1 VYSLNYRKLYLTFI
15 LLSVLSIPRLEAAS
29 DLLKCLGREELVI
42 HKMKMTGPV
51 YKLNQLFITEL
62 SSWGGIQMKRSRIE
76 KICANDDFTPSVNL
90 MRAILIDGGKIFEM
104 KSGADNAN
112 LRALNEGLVQALL
125 NRIPHIFFRYL
136 SDLQAISSYPH
147 CLNEKIPELAYYLTR
162 FKYLEEEYSTQELI
176 KDKVKLNSI
185 FSKIKRLDSI
195 LKDCEALQKKSLNK
209 MQSKRKS

>member
-1 VYSLNYRKLYLTFI
+1 VYTLNYRKLYLTFI

-62 SSWGGIQMKRSRIE
+62 SSWGEIQMKRSRIE

-162 FKYLEEEYSTQELI
+162 FKYLEEEYSVQELI

-185 FSKIKRLDSI
+185 FSKIKRLDSV
-195 LKDCEALQKKSLNK
+195 LKDCEALQKESLKK